1 MMASHRWIK
10 WGVIGLV
17 IVVLAGSAVR
27 VLMNR
32 NDAQRAASSAPKAQA
47 LAELASTDVVLAR
60 TRELAEGLPI
70 SGSLKAANSAFV
82 KARVAG
88 ELQGLLVREGDIV
101 KAGQVLAR
109 VDPAESIAR
118 GKQAQEQADSA
129 RAQIDIAQRQYDN
142 NKALV
147 DQGFI
152 SRTALDASLSTLA
165 SAQANH
171 KAALAALEVANKS
184 IEDTVLKAPISGLI
198 SQRLAQPGE
207 RVAIDAKVVEIVDL
221 SRIELEATLSPSDSM
236 AVRIG
241 QTALLQI
248 EGSPQPVAARV
259 IRISPAAQAGSRSVL
274 TYLSVD
280 NASGLRQ
287 GLFAQ
292 GTLGTGRRTALSV
305 PLSAIRTDK
314 PAPYLQLVLNQQI
327 VHATVEPGA
336 RGEADGEAMVEV
348 KGIIEGATVV
358 AGAVGPLRE
367 GTPVRFTAAT
377 PARPAAPA
385 SAAAR
390 H

>member
-390 H
+390 P

>member
-348 KGIIEGATVV
+348 KGITEGATVV

-390 H
+390 P

>member
-1 MMASHRWIK
+1 MASRRWIL
-10 WGVIGLV
+10 WGVVTLV
-17 IVVLAGSAVR
+17 IVLLAGSAVR
-27 VLMNR
+27 ALMNR
-32 NDAQRAASSAPKAQA
+32 NEAQRAASSAPKAQA
-47 LAELASTDVVLAR
+47 LAELAKTDVVTAR

-109 VDPAESIAR
+109 VDPTEYLAR

-129 RAQIDIAQRQYDN
+129 KAQIDIAQRQYDN

-171 KAALAALEVANKS
+171 KAALAALEVASKS
-184 IEDTVLKAPISGLI
+184 VDDTVLKAPISGLI

-221 SRIELEATLSPSDSM
+221 SRIELEATLSPADSM
-236 AVRIG
+236 SVRIG

-259 IRISPAAQAGSRSVL
+259 IRVSPAAQAGSRSVL

-292 GTLGTGRRTALSV
+292 GTLGTGRRAALSV
-305 PLSAIRTDK
+305 PLSAVRTDK

-327 VHATVEPGA
+327 VHAGVELGA
-336 RGEADGEAMVEV
+336 RGEAEGEPMVEV
-348 KGIIEGATVV
+348 KGIAEGATVV

-367 GTPVRFTAAT
+367 GTPVKFTSGAAVQ
-377 PARPAAPA
+377 PAAPA
-385 SAAAR
+385 SAPAR
-390 H
+390 P

>member
-184 IEDTVLKAPISGLI
+184 IEDPVLKAPISGLI

-390 H
+390 P

>member
-1 MMASHRWIK
+1 M
-10 WGVIGLV
+10 
-17 IVVLAGSAVR
+17 
-27 VLMNR
+27 
-32 NDAQRAASSAPKAQA
+32 
-47 LAELASTDVVLAR
+47 
-60 TRELAEGLPI
+60 
-70 SGSLKAANSAFV
+70 
-82 KARVAG
+82 
-88 ELQGLLVREGDIV
+88 
-101 KAGQVLAR
+101 
-109 VDPAESIAR
+109 
-118 GKQAQEQADSA
+118 
-129 RAQIDIAQRQYDN
+129 
-142 NKALV
+142 
-147 DQGFI
+147 
-152 SRTALDASLSTLA
+152 
-165 SAQANH
+165 
-171 KAALAALEVANKS
+171 
-184 IEDTVLKAPISGLI
+184 
-198 SQRLAQPGE
+198 
-207 RVAIDAKVVEIVDL
+207 VEIVDL

-367 GTPVRFTAAT
+367 GTPVRVTAAT

-385 SAAAR
+385 SASRAR
-390 H
+390 SPRRSRKASIRLPASMPSPRVVWKACRW